1 MEFVLED
8 WERFRTIDGLS
19 SKAGVPRE
27 KLAALVAKE
36 LMDNALDAGADE
48 QCRIEQAGNDGFTI
62 WDNGPG
68 FDPAKV
74 ADLFSIGRPLKSTKH
89 LRLPTRGALGNGLR
103 VVAGA
108 VLATDGRL
116 RVETRGHIM
125 QVTPRDDGTTST
137 EVIGNQD
144 FRGTSIEVHL
154 GPDAG
159 PTDLQWANLAVA
171 LSSGKQN
178 HYKGKTSPWWYNSR
192 DFYELCRSAKGENLR
207 DLISE
212 FEGCSGKVGQI
223 TEGFKGEQT
232 TDLALDDAKTLLG
245 RMRAASEPVKPE
257 RLGCCGDIAES
268 LNFVSTYVKVFGTF
282 SIVSGDETATI
293 PYVIE
298 AWLGLV
304 EKQDAA
310 IYVSVNRTPITGDVK
325 AYHNKSEL
333 TLWGC
338 GLRHKLEV
346 GRRPPLVVLNIIT
359 PFMPITSDGK
369 SPDLHYFLW
378 DIKTAIEKAA
388 KKAKRNTLRKSAR
401 SQKEIVKEM
410 IPEAAR
416 MAGGG
421 HRFSLRQL
429 YYAIR
434 PFVKTELNEELD
446 YGNFG
451 RIITEYEGENGEDI
465 PGMYRDDRGTLY
477 HPHLHEQIS
486 LGTRMVEHYEPPDWT
501 FNKVLYIEKEGFF
514 QILQDVK
521 WPERHDCALLTSKG
535 YASRAARDLLDSLGE
550 CGEELMFFCV
560 HDADAPGTM
569 IYQTLQEETKARP
582 GRKAKIINLGLE
594 PWEGLEMDLEPENL
608 VQDKNKPKKRKAVG
622 DYIKTK
628 NPKYEDW
635 LQTQRIELN
644 EMSTPQ
650 FLQWLDDKMKEH
662 GRGKLIAPDGVMA
675 KELHDKAR
683 EKLKQTLTESILLEN
698 DLEGQVNREYEK
710 LKPVL
715 DEKAKEL
722 AKDVTEALQNEPVQ
736 SWRDPVLKVAEDVVE
751 RGH

>member
-36 LMDNALDAGADE
+36 LMDNALDAGSGSGADASTDE
-48 QCRIEQAGNDGFTI
+48 QCQIEQVGNDGFTI
-62 WDNGPG
+62 RDNGPG

-108 VLATDGRL
+108 VLATGGRL
-116 RVETRGHIM
+116 RVETRGQIM

-137 EVIGNQD
+137 EVIGIGIGIGNQG
-144 FRGTSIEVHL
+144 FRGTMIEVHL

-159 PTDLQWANLAVA
+159 PINLQWANLALA

-223 TEGFKGEQT
+223 TEDFKGKQT
-232 TDLALDDAKTLLG
+232 TDLALDDAKILLD

-257 RLGCCGDIAES
+257 RLGCCGDIAKR
-268 LNFVSTYVKVFGTF
+268 LKFVSTYVKVFGTF
-282 SIVSGDETATI
+282 SIVSGEETATI

-304 EKQDAA
+304 EKQNAA

-325 AYHNKSEL
+325 AYHNKFEL

-338 GLRHKLEV
+338 GLGHSFEV
-346 GRRPPLVVLNIIT
+346 GKRPPLVALNIIT

-369 SPDLHYFLW
+369 SPDLHYFLL
-378 DIKTAIEKAA
+378 DIMTSIKKAA
-388 KKAKRNTLRKSAR
+388 KKAKRNAPKRATR

-434 PFVKTELNEELD
+434 PFVKAELNEELD

-465 PGMYRDDRGTLY
+465 PEMYRDDRGTLY

-501 FNKVLYIEKEGFF
+501 FSQRCVGGPRCKQRGMFPPTHKN
-514 QILQDVK
+514 
-521 WPERHDCALLTSKG
+521 AL
-535 YASRAARDLLDSLGE
+535 R
-550 CGEELMFFCV
+550 
-560 HDADAPGTM
+560 
-569 IYQTLQEETKARP
+569 
-582 GRKAKIINLGLE
+582 NLKH
-594 PWEGLEMDLEPENL
+594 P
-608 VQDKNKPKKRKAVG
+608 
-622 DYIKTK
+622 
-628 NPKYEDW
+628 
-635 LQTQRIELN
+635 
-644 EMSTPQ
+644 
-650 FLQWLDDKMKEH
+650 
-662 GRGKLIAPDGVMA
+662 
-675 KELHDKAR
+675 
-683 EKLKQTLTESILLEN
+683 
-698 DLEGQVNREYEK
+698 
-710 LKPVL
+710 
-715 DEKAKEL
+715 
-722 AKDVTEALQNEPVQ
+722 
-736 SWRDPVLKVAEDVVE
+736 
-751 RGH
+751 